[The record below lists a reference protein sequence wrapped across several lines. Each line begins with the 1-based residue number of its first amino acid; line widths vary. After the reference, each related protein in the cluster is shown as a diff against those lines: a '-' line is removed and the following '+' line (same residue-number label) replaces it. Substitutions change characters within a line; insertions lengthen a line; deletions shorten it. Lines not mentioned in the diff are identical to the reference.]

1 MTQPVDVDEFL
12 LPDAAA
18 WRAWLDEHED
28 SAPDGVWLVLARKG
42 QDAPTTL
49 TRAAA
54 LEEALCSGWID
65 AQAKSRDGATSL
77 QRYCPRRRRSIWS
90 VRNREIVARLIDEGR
105 MRPRGQAEIDRAKQ
119 DGRWDA
125 AYAGPATIEM
135 APALTAALAESPRA
149 TAMWEILT
157 SQNRFAILHRLTTA
171 KKEETRVRNAA
182 KFVAMLER
190 GETVHPQRRTLDTD

>member
-1 MTQPVDVDEFL
+1 M
-12 LPDAAA
+12 
-18 WRAWLDEHED
+18 
-28 SAPDGVWLVLARKG
+28 
-42 QDAPTTL
+42 
-49 TRAAA
+49 
-54 LEEALCSGWID
+54 
-65 AQAKSRDGATSL
+65 
-77 QRYCPRRRRSIWS
+77 
-90 VRNREIVARLIDEGR
+90 RNREIVARLIDEGR

-119 DGRWDA
+119 DGRWEA